1 MHIAHMCAFAPISFS
16 IIENVEFFVEI
27 YCFMYMWPAQSR
39 PFLCLSQTRGA
50 NISHMCVCSAQ
61 KVPSSPKYRRKSQI
75 RVFAIA
81 HTISINHFVGVMRT
95 YYRNRN
101 DDDLRPLSEQFE
113 KNFYLFSFFST
124 LLFSSASTCIAIG
137 STVCFF

>member
-1 MHIAHMCAFAPISFS
+1 
-16 IIENVEFFVEI
+16 
-27 YCFMYMWPAQSR
+27 MYMWPAQSR

-113 KNFYLFSFFST
+113 KNFYLFPFFHT
-124 LLFSSASTCIAIG
+124 FIFFDVHCHRFHGVFFLNRFSSFISFYLSLASQ
-137 STVCFF
+137 